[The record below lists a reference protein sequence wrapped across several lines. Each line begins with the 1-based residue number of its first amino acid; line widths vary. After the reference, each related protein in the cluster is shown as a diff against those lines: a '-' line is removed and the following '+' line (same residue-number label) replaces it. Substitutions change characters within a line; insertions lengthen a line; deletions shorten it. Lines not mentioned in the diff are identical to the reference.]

1 MRKADGNEN
10 FYPVTPVTLLVYYP
24 LILNISKSVHILVHN
39 SSEKVAE
46 VDAYDARDELE
57 RFVLV
62 HSIEPVHAWII
73 NGYII
78 NNKR

>member
-1 MRKADGNEN
+1 MRKADGYEN
-10 FYPVTPVTLLVYYP
+10 FYPVAPVTLLVYYP

-73 NGYII
+73 N
-78 NNKR
+78 